1 MGHSHRADAKHKK
14 HNALNI
20 RLTESA
26 VFLPVDTFAPSR
38 RHTRQSEY
46 RTSTLRGL
54 LVLDLVKPTRISSID
69 IELTAMTSTAWPEGA
84 SGHSYLFSHT
94 ADDVRQVSAPAVL
107 M

>member
-1 MGHSHRADAKHKK
+1 MGHSHRAQKK

-54 LVLDLVKPTRISSID
+54 LVLDLVKSTRISSID

-84 SGHSYLFSHT
+84 SFSSLFSHI
-94 ADDVRQVSAPAVL
+94 ADDVRQASAPAVL